1 MLVLKLEYS
10 EDIDFIIELRKLKE
24 ILKEKKINIGFVE
37 SIEDHTHI
45 IKILCDDSSYD
56 ERIKN
61 IINLYVSNIL
71 YRIIIDKY
79 KNKELLE
86 YLTNN
91 YFFLKQSEI
100 LELESRIEKVLK
112 CESIIP
118 DENSVLYLNEIN
130 YIIEQIRD
138 CISER
143 QEINING
150 FITFRMKNFRNN
162 IENIIENIIETY
174 MARKE
179 YEEFIKL
186 LRYFVEMQVCSIE
199 KVNIVISEKGI
210 YNITDEIGNDLYY
223 KFINEVS
230 ENEKRSSDNIE
241 DVLITGLITNS
252 PKEINIYDKYEKMN
266 KELLNTIKS
275 VFVERVNYV
284 IDDRKEQKNV
294 DIKKE
299 I

>member
-10 EDIDFIIELRKLKE
+10 EDIDFIIELRKLKS
-24 ILKEKKINIGFVE
+24 ILKDKKINIGFVE
-37 SIEDHTHI
+37 SIDHKTHI

-56 ERIKN
+56 DRIKN

-71 YRIIIDKY
+71 YRVIIDKY

-100 LELESRIEKVLK
+100 LELEKKIEKVLK

-118 DENSVLYLNEIN
+118 DENSVSYLNQIN
-130 YIIEQIRD
+130 YIIEQIRE

-162 IENIIENIIETY
+162 IENIIESIIETY

-186 LRYFVEMQVCSIE
+186 LRYFVEMQVSTIE
-199 KVNIVISEKGI
+199 EVNIVISETNV
-210 YNITDEIGNDLYY
+210 YNIEDERGNNLYY
-223 KFINEVS
+223 KFIKELS

-241 DVLITGLITNS
+241 DILITGLITNS
-252 PKEINIYDKYEKMN
+252 PKEINIYDKYKKINE
-266 KELLNTIKS
+266 ELLNTIKS
-275 VFVERVNYV
+275 VFVDRVNYFT
-284 IDDRKEQKNV
+284 DSTKEKKNV
-294 DIKKE
+294 DIKK
-299 I
+299 